1 MNESWAIPG
10 LDLHVEVDRHRKA
23 ASLEAA
29 LRAAVRDGRL
39 ATGAR
44 LPSSRTLAADLGIAR
59 NSVADVFAQLAAEGW
74 LEARVGAGTWVRSQ
88 TAVGAPNHA
97 TAAPASAHRLDL
109 RGGIPDAS
117 AFPRRVWAAAAR
129 RAVLDASSAEFGY
142 APDFGTPQLRATLAE
157 YVSRARGVVATP
169 EHVVVTHGF
178 GDLLGLACRSLT
190 ATGARRIAVEE
201 VGHAAHREIIRAA
214 GLDPVPIP
222 VDHDGADIDALDES
236 VDAVLLT
243 PAHQFPTGALLTPD
257 RRAAVVGWAERT
269 GGLIIDDDYDGEFR
283 YDRRPIGA
291 LQALAPEHVLYA
303 GTASKSLAPAVGLAW
318 GVVPDRLLD
327 SFDAER
333 HRTGATADA
342 LNQRTLDVVVAT
354 HEYDR
359 NVRRLRGAYRGRRR
373 DVESRVADG
382 LPECRVTGL
391 AAGLHCLLE
400 LPEGTSEIRVSEQAA
415 RLGLRFSGLESFR
428 LAGTSWRHPPAMVI
442 GYGAPPAHRFDEA
455 IDLAIRA
462 VREVLDG
469 DAH

>member
-1 MNESWAIPG
+1 MHEPWAIPG
-10 LDLHVEVDRHRKA
+10 LDLHVEVDRDRKA

-29 LRAAVRDGRL
+29 LRDAVRDGRL
-39 ATGAR
+39 AAGSR

-74 LEARVGAGTWVRSQ
+74 LDARVGAGTWVRSQ
-88 TAVGAPNHA
+88 TASFAPGHT
-97 TAAPASAHRLDL
+97 TAAPMPARRLDL

-142 APDFGTPQLRATLAE
+142 APGFGTPRLRATLAE
-157 YVSRARGVVATP
+157 YLSRARGVVATP
-169 EHVVVTHGF
+169 EHVLVARGF
-178 GDLLGLACRSLT
+178 GDLLGLACRSLA

-201 VGHAAHREIIRAA
+201 VGHEAHREIIRAA
-214 GLDPVPIP
+214 GLDPVPIL
-222 VDHDGADIDALDES
+222 VDHDGADVEALDGS
-236 VDAVLLT
+236 VDGVLLT
-243 PAHQFPTGALLTPD
+243 PAHQFPTGVLLAPA
-257 RRAAVVGWAERT
+257 RRMAVVRWAERT

-327 SFDAER
+327 SFTAER
-333 HRTGATADA
+333 RRTGGTADV
-342 LNQRTLDVVVAT
+342 LNQRTLDVVITT

-359 NVRRLRGAYRGRRR
+359 NVRRLRGVYRARRR
-373 DVESRVADG
+373 EVESRVAEE

-400 LPEGTSEIRVSEQAA
+400 LPEGTSEARVSDRAA
-415 RLGLRFSGLESFR
+415 RFGVRFSGLESFR
-428 LAGTSWRHPPAMVI
+428 LAGRSWGHPPAMVI
-442 GYGAPPAHRFDEA
+442 GYGAPPAHRFEEA
-455 IDLAIRA
+455 VGLAIRA
-462 VREVLDG
+462 VRDVIDG
-469 DAH
+469 HDQ

>member
-10 LDLHVEVDRHRKA
+10 LDLHVEVDRDRKA
-23 ASLEAA
+23 ASLEVA

-39 ATGAR
+39 ATGTR

-88 TAVGAPNHA
+88 TAVGAPDHP
-97 TAAPASAHRLDL
+97 TAAPASARRLDL

-117 AFPRRVWAAAAR
+117 AFPRRVWASAAR

-142 APDFGTPQLRATLAE
+142 APDFGTPRLRATLAE
-157 YVSRARGVVATP
+157 YVSRARGVVATA
-169 EHVVVTHGF
+169 EHVVLARGF
-178 GDLLGLACRSLT
+178 GDLLGLACRSL
-190 ATGARRIAVEE
+190 AASGARRIAVEE
-201 VGHAAHREIIRAA
+201 VGHEAHREIIRAA

-222 VDHDGADIDALDES
+222 VDHEGADIGALDES

-257 RRAAVVGWAERT
+257 RRMAAVQWAERT

-327 SFDAER
+327 SFAAER
-333 HRTGATADA
+333 RRTGATADV

-359 NVRRLRGAYRGRRR
+359 NVRRLRGVYRGRLRA
-373 DVESRVADG
+373 VESRIAVA

-400 LPEGTSEIRVSEQAA
+400 LPEGTDEMRVSEQAA
-415 RLGLRFSGLESFR
+415 RLGVRFNGLESFR

-462 VREVLDG
+462 VRDVLDG
-469 DAH
+469 HDA